1 MSDPQLARR
10 AFLASAGKTL
20 ASAGVLAFLSPAR
33 VVAGGAQD
41 AKVFEGREG
50 FDRLL
55 TQARERRWRER
66 PIGGRGRALGIA
78 LRPTPPVAPTPQLY
92 DAREGASVG
101 FRRPGFGDF

>member
-41 AKVFEGREG
+41 AKVFEGREV

-55 TQARERRWRER
+55 TQARERRWSEL
-66 PIGGRGRALGIA
+66 PIGERIGALGLGPRQTPHVA
-78 LRPTPPVAPTPQLY
+78 STPPAF
-92 DAREGASVG
+92 DAREGCSGG
-101 FRRPGFGDF
+101 FLGLGCL

>member
-33 VVAGGAQD
+33 VVAGGAQH
-41 AKVFEGREG
+41 AKVFEGREV

-55 TQARERRWRER
+55 TQARERRWSELPSGER
-66 PIGGRGRALGIA
+66 IGAIGMA
-78 LRPTPPVAPTPQLY
+78 LRQTPYVASNLPPFG
-92 DAREGASVG
+92 AREACRVDL
-101 FRRPGFGDF
+101 RAVPGL